1 MTVVHKVS
9 LLTFCNS
16 LAMFVHIADRLG
28 IKLYRYLPPFFFFI
42 RLSEHIGRRDNYDH
56 M

>member
-9 LLTFCNS
+9 LLIFCNS
-16 LAMFVHIADRLG
+16 LAMFVYIADRLE
-28 IKLYRYLPPFFFFI
+28 IKSYRYLPLFFFI
-42 RLSEHIGRRDNYDH
+42 RLSEHIGRRDNYDR